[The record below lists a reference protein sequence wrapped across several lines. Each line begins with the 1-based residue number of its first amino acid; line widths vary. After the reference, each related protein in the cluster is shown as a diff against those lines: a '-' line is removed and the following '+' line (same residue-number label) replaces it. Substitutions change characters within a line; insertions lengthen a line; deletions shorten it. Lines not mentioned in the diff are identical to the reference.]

1 MPFETEALAFVG
13 QCLENGEDLL
23 SHDRQ
28 NFNIDTIKLI
38 KTAPGTRLKGRKKKR
53 EEDTVRGIMRMC
65 TD

>member
-1 MPFETEALAFVG
+1 MPFKTEALAFIG

-38 KTAPGTRLKGRKKKR
+38 KTAPGTRLEGRKGKR
-53 EEDTVRGIMRMC
+53 EEGTIRGIMRMY